1 MTKKADFNAEEWE
14 TIVEGP
20 PIAGMIV
27 VVAEKGGTFREALK
41 VGQAYE
47 DARKIHI
54 GPELI
59 DELLDSTPSPDPR
72 GYESIEEVHDK
83 GLEVLRT
90 AISILSVKATEEEL
104 DAYRGFVM
112 GIAERVAHAHKTGG
126 FLGIGGHKISDKEQ
140 LAMDEIRKVIGAHE
154 IPGEDEEE

>member
-54 GPELI
+54 GPELN
-59 DELLDSTPSPDPR
+59 DEQLDSTPSPEPR
-72 GYESIEEVHDK
+72 GDESIEEVNDK

-154 IPGEDEEE
+154 IPGEHEQE